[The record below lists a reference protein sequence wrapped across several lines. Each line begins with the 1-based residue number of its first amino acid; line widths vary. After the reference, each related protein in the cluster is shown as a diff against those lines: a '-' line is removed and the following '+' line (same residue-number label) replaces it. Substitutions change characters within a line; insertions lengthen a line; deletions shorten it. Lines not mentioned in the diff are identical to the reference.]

1 MLLSKYSLNTPKL
14 VLAVPATMSHGPSR
28 FLFTAMAN
36 TPGNV
41 VLLTNRGEDDT
52 LARDLYTRWEAEQA
66 DGAKWGQGKIG
77 EVTALSGPLEI
88 EMDSK
93 IPLSGQELEEYEEK
107 ERQKK
112 EREAAQQ
119 AALDRSK
126 RMLEADDLESD
137 SDSDSDDEDAGG
149 IMTTRTEGA
158 NAFAGDGEDVRTM
171 SFDIFVKGQQT
182 RVGRGVAGEMA
193 RFRMFPFLAKA
204 RRVDSYGEGLDIG
217 QWVRK
222 GREIEEEGETEEVR
236 EAKRRKLEEEE
247 KAVSSYMVLGSS

>member
-1 MLLSKYSLNTPKL
+1 MLLRKYPLITPKL
-14 VLAVPATMSHGPSR
+14 VLAIPTTMSHGPSR
-28 FLFTAMAN
+28 FLFTLMA
-36 TPGNV
+36 GNPNNV
-41 VLLTNRGEDDT
+41 ILLTNRGEDDT
-52 LARDLYTRWEAEQA
+52 LARDLYSRWESDQAE
-66 DGAKWGQGKIG
+66 DAKWGQGKIG
-77 EVTALSGPLEI
+77 ELTPLKGKFEI

-93 IPLSGQELEEYEEK
+93 EPLSGQELEEYEEK

-137 SDSDSDDEDAGG
+137 SDSDSEDEDGAG
-149 IMTTRTEGA
+149 ILTARTEGA

-236 EAKRRKLEEEE
+236 EAKRRKMEEEE
-247 KAVSSYMVLGSS
+247 KAVSSCRLLSR

>member
-1 MLLSKYSLNTPKL
+1 M
-14 VLAVPATMSHGPSR
+14 ATR
-28 FLFTAMAN
+28 
-36 TPGNV
+36 PGNV
-41 VLLTNRGEDDT
+41 ILLTNRGEENT
-52 LARDLYTRWEAEQA
+52 LARELYSLWEKEQNE
-66 DGAKWGQGKIG
+66 DAKWGHGKIG
-77 EVTALSGPLEI
+77 EVIPLQGPLKF
-88 EMDSK
+88 EMDER
-93 IPLSGQELEEYEEK
+93 IPLSGEELEEYEER

-126 RMLEADDLESD
+126 RMLEADDLED
-137 SDSDSDDEDAGG
+137 SDSDSDDEGAGG
-149 IMTTRTEGA
+149 ILTARTEGA
-158 NAFAGDGEDVRTM
+158 NAFAGDNEDLRTM

-247 KAVSSYMVLGSS
+247 KAVSS

>member
-1 MLLSKYSLNTPKL
+1 MLLQKYSLNTPKL
-14 VLAVPATMSHGPSR
+14 VLAVPTTMSHGPSR
-28 FLFTAMAN
+28 FLFTAMASN
-36 TPGNV
+36 PGNV

-52 LARDLYTRWEAEQA
+52 LARDLYSRWEMNQA
-66 DGAKWGQGKIG
+66 DGAKWGHGKIG
-77 EVTALSGPLEI
+77 EVTPLSGPFEI

-93 IPLSGQELEEYEEK
+93 IPLSGQELEEYEER

-137 SDSDSDDEDAGG
+137 SDSDSEDEDTGG
-149 IMTTRTEGA
+149 ILTTRTEGA
-158 NAFAGDGEDVRTM
+158 NAFAGDNEDVRTM

-247 KAVSSYMVLGSS
+247 KAVSSCHFCLAS

>member
-1 MLLSKYSLNTPKL
+1 MLLRKHPMNEPKL
-14 VLAVPATMSHGPSR
+14 VLAVPTTLSHGPSR
-28 FLFTAMAN
+28 FLFTAMAQ

-41 VLLTNRGEDDT
+41 VLLTNRGEDNT
-52 LARDLYTRWEAEQA
+52 LARELFSRWEDDQA
-66 DGAKWGQGKIG
+66 DDAKWGNAKIG
-77 EVTALSGPLEI
+77 EVIALQGPLKF
-88 EMDSK
+88 EMDER
-93 IPLSGQELEEYEEK
+93 IPLSGEELEQYEEK

-137 SDSDSDDEDAGG
+137 SDSESEDEGAGG
-149 IMTTRTEGA
+149 ILTARTEGA
-158 NAFAGDGEDVRTM
+158 NAFAGDGEDLRTM

-247 KAVSSYMVLGSS
+247 KAVSSWTLAFVS